1 VTLPAS
7 YFEAMYAEATD
18 PWGFTSRWYERR
30 KYALTM
36 AALPRERY
44 RRGFEVGC
52 SIGVLTALLAER
64 CEALLA
70 CDVAPAAVAATK
82 ERLAASED
90 VDVDVVQLAVPGAWP
105 RGSFDLV
112 VLSEVGYYLS
122 PDDLELLVSRCV
134 DCLEPGGTLVA
145 VHWRH
150 PVADYPLR
158 GDDVHAAIGRRR
170 ELHRLAR
177 HEEADLLLEVFETAP
192 AQSVAE
198 RSGLWP

>member
-7 YFEAMYAEATD
+7 YFDAMYAGAPD

-44 RRGFEVGC
+44 RRGFEAGC

-64 CEALLA
+64 CDALLA
-70 CDVAPAAVAATK
+70 CDVASAAVDAA
-82 ERLAASED
+82 RQRVAAYDD
-90 VDVDVVQLAVPGAWP
+90 VDVIQLALPAAWP
-105 RGSFDLV
+105 DGRFDLIV
-112 VLSEVGYYLS
+112 VSEVGYYLS
-122 PDDLELLVSRCV
+122 PEDLEVLVTRCV
-134 DCLEPGGTLVA
+134 DSLEPGGSLVA

-158 GDDVHAAIGRRR
+158 GDDVHAAIRRR
-170 ELHRLAR
+170 PELHRLAR
-177 HEEADLLLEVFETAP
+177 HTEADLLLEVFETEP
-192 AQSVAE
+192 AKSVAE

>member
-7 YFEAMYAEATD
+7 YFDAMYAETPD

-44 RRGFEVGC
+44 RRGFEAGC
-52 SIGVLTALLAER
+52 SIGVLTALLAQR
-64 CEALLA
+64 CDSLLA
-70 CDVAPAAVAATK
+70 CDVAPAAVAGASD
-82 ERLAASED
+82 RVAAYDD
-90 VDVDVVQLAVPGAWP
+90 VEVIELAVPSDWP
-105 RGSFDLV
+105 DGRFDLIV
-112 VLSEVGYYLS
+112 VSEVGYYLS
-122 PDDLELLVSRCV
+122 PDDLELLVTRCIG
-134 DCLEPGGTLVA
+134 CLDPGGSLVA

-158 GDDVHAAIGRRR
+158 GDDVHAALAARPQ
-170 ELHRLAR
+170 LHRLVR
-177 HEEADLLLEVFETAP
+177 HDEADLLLEVFETAP

>member
-7 YFEAMYAEATD
+7 YFEALYAEAAD
-18 PWGFTSRWYERR
+18 PWGFASRWYEQR

-44 RRGFEVGC
+44 RRGFEAGC
-52 SIGVLTALLAER
+52 SIGVLTALLAQR
-64 CEALLA
+64 CESLLG
-70 CDVAPAAVAATK
+70 CDVAPAAVA
-82 ERLAASED
+82 RASDRVAVFDNVE
-90 VDVDVVQLAVPGAWP
+90 VIELAVPAAWP
-105 RGSFDLV
+105 DGRFDLV

-122 PDDLELLVSRCV
+122 PDDLALLVSRCV
-134 DCLEPGGTLVA
+134 GCLEPGGSLVA

-158 GDDVHAAIGRRR
+158 GDDVHAAIGSNP
-170 ELHRLAR
+170 ELHRLVR
-177 HEEADLLLEVFETAP
+177 HEEADLLLEVFETEP
-192 AQSVAE
+192 ARSVAE